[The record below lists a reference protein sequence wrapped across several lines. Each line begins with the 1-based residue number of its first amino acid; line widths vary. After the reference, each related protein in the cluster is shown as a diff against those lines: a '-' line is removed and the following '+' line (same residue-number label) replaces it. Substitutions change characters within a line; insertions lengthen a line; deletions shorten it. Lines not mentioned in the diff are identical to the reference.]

1 MSEKKIPIIGFA
13 AFSGTGK
20 TTLVTRV
27 IPILKER
34 GLRVGVL
41 KHAHHNFVIDTPGKD
56 SYELRE
62 SGAQQVMV
70 ASKQRVAWVMENESG
85 HEPGLFELLKNFAG
99 QDLDLVIVEGFKHE
113 PFTKI
118 EVYRS
123 DLKRP
128 LLAKKDE
135 HVIAVATDVSEL
147 AEHDIE
153 TLALDDHDAIADFII
168 DQMRNGLLS
177 FVG

>member
-1 MSEKKIPIIGFA
+1 MSEKGIPIIGFA
-13 AFSGTGK
+13 AYSGTGK

-34 GLRVGVL
+34 GLKIGVL

-70 ASKQRVAWVMENESG
+70 ASKQRIAWVMENQREE
-85 HEPGLFELLKNFAG
+85 EPPLFELLKNFAG

-123 DLKRP
+123 GLTRP
-128 LLAKKDE
+128 LLAKKDQN
-135 HVIAVATDVSEL
+135 VIAVATDISEL
-147 AEHDIE
+147 AEQGME
-153 TLALDDHDAIADFII
+153 TIALDDPGAIADFII
-168 DQMRNGLLS
+168 DQMQNGLLS
-177 FVG
+177 VIE

>member
-20 TTLVTRV
+20 TTLVTGV
-27 IPILKER
+27 IPILKKR
-34 GLRVGVL
+34 GLKVGVL

-70 ASKQRVAWVMENESG
+70 ASRQRIAWVMENHPE
-85 HEPGLFELLKNFAG
+85 HEPDLFDLLKNFVG

-123 DLKRP
+123 GLKRP
-128 LLAKKDE
+128 LLAKEDQ
-135 HVIAVATDVSEL
+135 HVIAVATDIPEF
-147 AEHDIE
+147 AERDIE
-153 TLALDDHDAIADFII
+153 ILALDDHDAIADFII
-168 DQMRNGLLS
+168 DRMHNGLLS
-177 FVG
+177 KIG